1 MVTPRANHRSFT
13 EMMNKTS
20 LRWARRRLGR
30 HISWWGLSMKRSSNH
45 RRWARQGARTTTS
58 EHGEFI
64 YDEIQLPQLHRARIP
79 AASQD
84 ELARRGTRTTAASPS
99 SFPPMISSESMVW
112 LTGGRGGGADSFCLR
127 RLSCLLRQF
136 SCRKFH
142 FIHDNDKGYEIDR
155 VIIILWSCL
164 TLCFLGFF
172 WICFL
177 F

>member
-1 MVTPRANHRSFT
+1 MILDCRCNRAFFNGDSKSEPPQLHRDDEQDFA
-13 EMMNKTS
+13 EMS
-20 LRWARRRLGR
+20 EE
-30 HISWWGLSMKRSSNH
+30 
-45 RRWARQGARTTTS
+45 TTWTTYLVVGPKH
-58 EHGEFI
+58 EE
-64 YDEIQLPQLHRARIP
+64 ELKPPQLHRARIP

-155 VIIILWSCL
+155 IEMTWMKEM
-164 TLCFLGFF
+164 TDQP
-172 WICFL
+172 
-177 F
+177 